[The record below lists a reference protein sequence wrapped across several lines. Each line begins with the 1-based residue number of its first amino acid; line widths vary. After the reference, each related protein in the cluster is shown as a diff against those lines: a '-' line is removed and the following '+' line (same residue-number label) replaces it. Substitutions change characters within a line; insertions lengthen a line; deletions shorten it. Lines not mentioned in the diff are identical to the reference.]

1 MSYCTKCG
9 KEIEAGRVMCK
20 ECIDAH
26 NQAIA
31 VKSQYKAGTKRD
43 GIFAIILFGIAAS
56 MIDCLLFAGF
66 GIGTSISLVLLTVFA
81 AVYLKSEE
89 GFNLYAIITGALS
102 VISAVAITISN
113 DKLVVFLS
121 FVITLVLYTV
131 MIYEIANKR
140 RGNIGTIMSSL
151 KLFYDSFNAFFCN
164 LGQGA
169 YAIFKIKDN
178 NGEERKGSIG
188 KVVLGLMLAIPV
200 LIIVVPLLVSSDK
213 AFESLIS
220 QINGRTVFEIVTVI
234 LLGFLLLIML
244 FGQLFILKN
253 SPKKQDSKSEFEGI
267 DPVIIISF
275 LSVISLV
282 YLLYLLSQLAYFFDG
297 FMGVLPLEFTAA
309 EYARRGFFEICTITA
324 INLTIVALSSALCK
338 KTEKGMPIILKIIC
352 SYLSVFSL
360 LLDATAIAK
369 MVMYVKRFGF
379 TRLRLFTSVFMV
391 FLAIL
396 FIVAIFKLYIKN
408 LKYMKTV
415 LVVGTVFVLALTF
428 FNTDGF
434 ISSYNVNAYLKG
446 DLKTVD
452 IAAIEELPTLSKIDG
467 LITLYK
473 EANDLEVI
481 EKAKITLKKV
491 SNESLEI
498 KDGEIVS
505 LKDNDLRS
513 FNLYDDIA
521 LEKLKDNYKDFKYAD
536 VNKFFEY
543 YDYRN
548 ELF

>member
-1 MSYCTKCG
+1 MNYCTKCG
-9 KEIEAGRVMCK
+9 KEIEAGKIMCK

-26 NQAIA
+26 NQAVA
-31 VKSQYKAGTKRD
+31 AKSQYKAGSKRD
-43 GIFAIILFGIAAS
+43 GVFAIILFGITALI
-56 MIDCLLFAGF
+56 IDCLLFAGF
-66 GIGTSISLVLLTVFA
+66 GIGTSISLILLTVIA
-81 AVYLKSEE
+81 AVYLKSEN

-102 VISAVAITISN
+102 VVSAVAITVSN

-121 FVITLVLYTV
+121 FVITLMLYTV

-140 RGNIGTIMSSL
+140 RGNVGTIMSSF

-178 NGEERKGSIG
+178 KGEEQKGSIG
-188 KVVLGLMLAIPV
+188 KVVLGLALAIPV
-200 LIIVVPLLVSSDK
+200 LIIVVPLLVSSDM

-220 QINGRTVFEIVTVI
+220 KISGKTVFEIVTVI

-244 FGQLFILKN
+244 FGQLFTLKN
-253 SPKKQDSKSEFEGI
+253 SAKKQDTESEFMGV

-297 FMGVLPLEFTAA
+297 FMGVLPLQFTAA
-309 EYARRGFFEICTITA
+309 EYARRGFFEICIITG
-324 INLTIVALSSALCK
+324 INLSLVTLSSALCK
-338 KTEKGMPIILKIIC
+338 KNEKGMPLAFKIIC
-352 SYLSVFSL
+352 SFLSVFSL

-391 FLAIL
+391 FLAVL
-396 FIVAIFKLYIKN
+396 FVVAIFKLYIKN

-415 LVVGTVFVLALTF
+415 FIVATVFVLALTF
-428 FNTDGF
+428 FNVDGF
-434 ISSYNVNAYLKG
+434 ISNYNVNAYLEGK
-446 DLKTVD
+446 LKTVD
-452 IAAIEELPTLSKIDG
+452 IAAIEELPTISKAEG

-473 EANDLEVI
+473 NTKD
-481 EKAKITLKKV
+481 ITVADRARAALKRIAV
-491 SNESLEI
+491 DEFESEN
-498 KDGEIVS
+498 GE
-505 LKDNDLRS
+505 LTQLCDYDARS
-513 FNLYDDIA
+513 YNLYDAIAEKKIKENYEDFRFVEAYDISYS
-521 LEKLKDNYKDFKYAD
+521 DKY
-536 VNKFFEY
+536 
-543 YDYRN
+543 
-548 ELF
+548 

>member
-1 MSYCTKCG
+1 MNYCTKCG
-9 KEIEAGRVMCK
+9 KEIEAGKIMCK

-26 NQAIA
+26 NQMVAA
-31 VKSQYKAGTKRD
+31 KSQYKAGSKRD
-43 GIFAIILFGIAAS
+43 GVFAIILFGITALI
-56 MIDCLLFAGF
+56 IDCLLFAGF
-66 GIGTSISLVLLTVFA
+66 GIGTSISLILLTVIA
-81 AVYLKSEE
+81 AVYLKSEN

-102 VISAVAITISN
+102 VVSAVAITVSN

-121 FVITLVLYTV
+121 FVITLMLYTV

-140 RGNIGTIMSSL
+140 RGNVGTIMSSF

-178 NGEERKGSIG
+178 NGEEQKGSIG
-188 KVVLGLMLAIPV
+188 KVVLGLALAIPV
-200 LIIVVPLLVSSDK
+200 LIIVVPLLVSSDM

-220 QINGRTVFEIVTVI
+220 QISGKTVFEIVTVI

-244 FGQLFILKN
+244 FGQLFTLKN
-253 SPKKQDSKSEFEGI
+253 SAKKQDTKSEFMGV

-297 FMGVLPLEFTAA
+297 FLGVLPLQFTAA
-309 EYARRGFFEICTITA
+309 EYARRGFFEICIITG
-324 INLTIVALSSALCK
+324 INLSLVTLASALCK
-338 KTEKGMPIILKIIC
+338 KNEKGMPLAFKIIC
-352 SYLSVFSL
+352 SFLSVFSL

-369 MVMYVKRFGF
+369 MIMYVKRFGF

-391 FLAIL
+391 FLAVL
-396 FIVAIFKLYIKN
+396 FVVAIFKLYIKN

-415 LVVGTVFVLALTF
+415 FIVATVFVLALTF
-428 FNTDGF
+428 FNVDGF
-434 ISSYNVNAYLKG
+434 ISNYNVNAYLEGK
-446 DLKTVD
+446 LKTVD
-452 IAAIEELPTLSKIDG
+452 VVAIEELPTISKIDG

-473 EANDLEVI
+473 EANDSEVI
-481 EKAKITLKKV
+481 EKAKITLKKI
-491 SNESLEI
+491 SSESVVIE
-498 KDGEIVS
+498 DGEIVS

-513 FNLYDDIA
+513 YNLYDDKA
-521 LEKLKDNYKDFKYAD
+521 FKKLKENYKDFKNAD
-536 VNKFFEY
+536 ANKYYEY
-543 YDYRN
+543 YGYRD